1 MKIIT
6 ALLLIG
12 MMSMGGCATGVV
24 MYSKLP
30 QIQGD
35 DFSTVKIVRER
46 RLVLEG
52 LAFTI
57 QFNGKDLLPIKSG
70 ECVGFKI
77 PTGQSEIGLSST
89 TYLTDEPVVKGIKFM
104 AERGKEYYFYV
115 RAEAGKSRTE
125 FKQLS
130 HDEWLKKDKNCDW
143 IVLEEQ

>member
-6 ALLLIG
+6 ALLLIV
-12 MMSMGGCATGVV
+12 MMSMSGGATEVV

-30 QIQGD
+30 QIQGN

-77 PTGQSEIGLSST
+77 PTGQSEIALSST
-89 TYLTDEPVVKGIKFM
+89 TYLTEEPVIKGIKFL
-104 AERGKEYYFYV
+104 AERGWEYFFYV
-115 RAEAGKSRTE
+115 RAEVGSSGSE
-125 FKQLS
+125 FRQLTY
-130 HDEWLKKDKNCDW
+130 DKWLERSKNCDW
-143 IVLEEQ
+143 VVLEKQ